1 MQMKMEI
8 MFARII
14 RKVGKGVGIG
24 VVLGLRRIQ
33 EMKKNKEL
41 KMQLGMRFAEA
52 KQARLLAKIYERA
65 GMVNVANYCDELA
78 LAKEMEMEGN
88 D

>member
-1 MQMKMEI
+1 
-8 MFARII
+8 
-14 RKVGKGVGIG
+14 
-24 VVLGLRRIQ
+24 
-33 EMKKNKEL
+33 MKKNKEL

-65 GMVNVANYCDELA
+65 GMVNEANYCDELA